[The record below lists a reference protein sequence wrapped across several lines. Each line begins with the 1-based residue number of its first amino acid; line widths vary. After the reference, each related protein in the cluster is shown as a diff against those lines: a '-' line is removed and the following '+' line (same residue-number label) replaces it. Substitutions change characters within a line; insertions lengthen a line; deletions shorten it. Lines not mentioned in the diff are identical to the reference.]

1 MSYLSRPTYFI
12 DFECLRLLKKNS
24 SQKFKF
30 LSTLLLSILSENG
43 YELKYCL
50 IIMC

>member
-1 MSYLSRPTYFI
+1 MSYLSTYFI
-12 DFECLRLLKKNS
+12 EFESWSLLKKNS
-24 SQKFKF
+24 SQKLKF
-30 LSTLLLSILSENG
+30 PSTLLLSILSENG